1 MPFID
6 GETLGERLNT
16 ERQLGVEE
24 AGGVAP
30 TGKKLNPPG
39 RAPMWL

>member
-30 TGKKLNPPG
+30 TGCASVEPRRG
-39 RAPMWL
+39 RS